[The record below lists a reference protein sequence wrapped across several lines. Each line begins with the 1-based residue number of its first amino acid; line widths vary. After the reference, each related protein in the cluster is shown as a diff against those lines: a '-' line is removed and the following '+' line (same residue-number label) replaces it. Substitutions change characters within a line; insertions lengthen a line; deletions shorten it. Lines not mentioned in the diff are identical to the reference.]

1 MTPIILALTFLAATL
16 FSIGVLRSLQRPLT
30 EIFPNFHNQLQF
42 HGPMAA
48 LLIALGT
55 YGDNNEEESNE
66 EGVEL
71 GISSKAHALL
81 GLSESQYN
89 RGIVRIGFLFAGLG
103 ILFFLA
109 LTSYGSISS
118 IVLGVFSGGI
128 SAFLVSFSMK
138 DAASRRADEQVR
150 QFPFFLD
157 IFLLTVQSNGSIED
171 AIENYS
177 SIFGNNEIS
186 SELSVLKEDLKSMD
200 IVDSLARLRN
210 RLEHEGLKN
219 NVGDLVQKLR
229 TGARLETSLVQQASE
244 MRILR
249 AELAAQT
256 AERLNVKYRIPVVLC
271 AVACLLI
278 FLAPAIVQISESGLL

>member
-1 MTPIILALTFLAATL
+1 MTQSILILTFLASSL
-16 FSIGVLRSLQRPLT
+16 IFVGILRSMERPLKT
-30 EIFPNFHNQLQF
+30 IFPHFQDRLRF
-42 HGPMAA
+42 HGPMSA
-48 LLIALGT
+48 LLIALGL
-55 YGDNNEEESNE
+55 YGDTEEEES
-66 EGVEL
+66 GDDGDL
-71 GISSKAHALL
+71 GISSKAYSLL
-81 GLSESQYN
+81 GLSERQYN
-89 RGIVRIGFLFAGLG
+89 RGIVRMGGLFVVLG

-109 LTSYGSISS
+109 FTSYGMIASVVMGA
-118 IVLGVFSGGI
+118 VLGGVG
-128 SAFLVSFSMK
+128 AFLVSFTMK
-138 DAASRRADEQVR
+138 DVALRRAEEQVR

-186 SELSVLKEDLKSMD
+186 SELAILKEDLKSMD

-249 AELAAQT
+249 AELASQT
-256 AERLNVKYRIPVVLC
+256 AERLNVKYKIPVVLC